1 MTAVGGVSAGT
12 QGTAQKDQAG
22 LVGNYETF
30 LTLLTTQLKN
40 QSPLDP
46 MDANQFTEQLVQYSS
61 VEQQIKANQQMEN
74 LVAMSAA
81 NNALNSL
88 NFVGKTVTIDGSK
101 GNLTNG
107 GTLTYKFDMPS
118 DAKGTVTIRNA
129 SGQVV
134 TVKQGVEF
142 KSGAQTYEWN
152 GKNSAGVRMA
162 PGTYSIQIDALDA
175 SGNNVA
181 ATTDQTGTVDKVD
194 VSSSN
199 PLLIIGGQ
207 AIAMSQVKSIAQTS
221 GS

>member
-12 QGTAQKDQAG
+12 QGTAQQDQAG

-46 MDANQFTEQLVQYSS
+46 MDANQVTEQLVQYSG

-107 GTLTYKFDMPS
+107 NTLTYKFNMPS

-134 TVKQGVEF
+134 TVKQGIEF
-142 KSGAQTYEWN
+142 KSGDQSYEWN

-162 PGTYSIQIDALDA
+162 PGTYSIQIDALD
-175 SGNNVA
+175 SNGNNVA
-181 ATTDQTGTVDKVD
+181 ATTDRSGKVDKVD
-194 VSSSN
+194 VSGSN
-199 PLLIIGGQ
+199 PLLIIEGQ
-207 AIAMSQVKSIAQTS
+207 AIAMAQVKSIAQTTN
-221 GS
+221 